1 MGKINVR
8 RLILGFLVGGVVFNV
23 AVIPINIWEAEM
35 FEAMYETLG
44 VSLETLTGLPSGQYA
59 LLMAAW
65 LLIGMALGGGGVVV
79 YVAIRP
85 RFGPGLKTALYAGVI
100 VWFFSYALPFTM
112 QTLSLIVPVGLAIH
126 VILTHVFATCLATAA
141 GAWFYQEE

>member
-59 LLMAAW
+59 LLMGAW
-65 LLIGMALGGGGVVV
+65 LLIGLAGGGGGVVV

-85 RFGPGLKTALYAGVI
+85 RFGAGLRTALYAGVI
-100 VWFFSYALPFTM
+100 VWFFSYALPFTG

-126 VILTHVFATCLATAA
+126 VILTHVFATCLATVA
-141 GAWFYQEE
+141 GAWFYREE

>member
-1 MGKINVR
+1 MGNINWR
-8 RLILGFLVGGVVFNV
+8 RLILGFLVGGVVLNV
-23 AVIPINIWEAEM
+23 VVTPINLWEAEM

-44 VSLETLTGLPSGQYA
+44 VSIETLTELPSGQYA

-65 LLIGMALGGGGVVV
+65 LFIGMALGGGGVVV

-85 RFGPGLKTALYAGVI
+85 RFGAGLRTALYAGVM
-100 VWFFSYALPFTM
+100 VWFFCYALPFTM
-112 QTLSLIVPVGLAIH
+112 SALSLIHPVGLATHI
-126 VILTHVFATCLATAA
+126 ILTHVVALCLATAA

>member
-23 AVIPINIWEAEM
+23 VVTPINLWEAGM
-35 FEAMYETLG
+35 FEAMYEALA
-44 VSLETLTGLPSGQYA
+44 VSPETLMELPSGLFA

-85 RFGPGLKTALYAGVI
+85 RFGPGLRTALYAGVM

-112 QTLSLIVPVGLAIH
+112 QTLLLIVPVGLAIH
-126 VILTHVFATCLATAA
+126 VIVTHVFATCLATTA
-141 GAWFYQEE
+141 GAWFYREE